1 MVVVFFSLWCLVW
14 CLVWSVRA
22 HRQRRLAEKEL
33 AMVRAALA
41 EKDQGFATVC
51 AERDFLASVNKRL
64 SLDVASLAKIAR
76 ERDEAVAR
84 AAELSAEVEALLNGK
99 HMLRCRSKSAIAP
112 DRHAR
117 LPSNGPLHRLCARL
131 LERGVFVWHVAT
143 PGAEM
148 PAADAPPFPAATAT
162 PRELARAEAALRAV
176 EGFGVPQDIL
186 ALSRDALALGFAPSI
201 TQIVRSGVVGCDWL
215 IEVEGELPGDLVARM
230 SLRGFRG
237 RRSHG
242 RKVYR
247 WCSLPEEAR
256 DRLPPRI
263 APKAPAAPRRGPHR
277 ALPEGLA

>member
-1 MVVVFFSLWCLVW
+1 MEGRSRRGAGREQGAGMSRKAPTGPRWRLRVGRDAAVGAP
-14 CLVWSVRA
+14 RA
-22 HRQRRLAEKEL
+22 
-33 AMVRAALA
+33 
-41 EKDQGFATVC
+41 T
-51 AERDFLASVNKRL
+51 
-64 SLDVASLAKIAR
+64 LDVVLRKTAKGMSAR
-76 ERDEAVAR
+76 VDLPDGQRIGV
-84 AAELSAEVEALLNGK
+84 V
-99 HMLRCRSKSAIAP
+99 AP

-131 LERGVFVWHVAT
+131 LERGVFVWHVAA

-148 PAADAPPFPAATAT
+148 PVDEAPPFPAATAT
-162 PRELARAEAALRAV
+162 PRELARAEASLRAV

-201 TQIVRSGVVGCDWL
+201 TQIVRPGVVGCDWL

-242 RKVYR
+242 RRVYG

-256 DRLPPRI
+256 GRLPPRI
-263 APKAPAAPRRGPHR
+263 APKTPAAPRRGPHR